1 MGPPYILVF
10 WRNCILQHLCADYEQ
25 YLSNFKDTKWLF
37 PSRLVRIWLSY
48 QEIILEAIS

>member
-1 MGPPYILVF
+1 MGPLIFFSFEGIVQ
-10 WRNCILQHLCADYEQ
+10 QHLCADYEQ